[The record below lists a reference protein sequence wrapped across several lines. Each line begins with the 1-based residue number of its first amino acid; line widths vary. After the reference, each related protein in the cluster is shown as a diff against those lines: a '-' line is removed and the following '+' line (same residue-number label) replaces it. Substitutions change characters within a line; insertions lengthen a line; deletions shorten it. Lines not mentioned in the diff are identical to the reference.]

1 MGSGQILARV
11 SGVEMMS
18 FCCNWKRQAWSLI
31 WKDMRTASQ
40 VQATDEAKGEQK
52 GQCER
57 EGNGGGN
64 K

>member
-1 MGSGQILARV
+1 MGSGRILARV

-18 FCCNWKRQAWSLI
+18 FCCSWERQAWSLM
-31 WKDMRTASQ
+31 WKDVRMASR

-52 GQCER
+52 GQCDL
-57 EGNGGGN
+57 EGKGGN